1 MKAMLLSLFLFM
13 SCSHHE
19 HENAQTMKSLTG
31 VETYKHVGLAGDQA
45 GVDFE
50 RYKNAGYKK
59 IVNLRSIDEDGYSQ
73 EELAREKQAAEELG
87 LIYMHAPFLKEAVA
101 EQAVSREMM
110 EQIEKSIHFDENDR
124 SATLV
129 HCSSAAR
136 ASAWFFWH
144 LSAVHGLEVSKARTK
159 AYELSPKSDN
169 TDKAFDAVEKL
180 LRE

>member
-1 MKAMLLSLFLFM
+1 MKILMMSLFVLL

-19 HENAQTMKSLTG
+19 HSETQNPGPLKGVQTF
-31 VETYKHVGLAGDQA
+31 KHVGLAGDQT

-50 RYKNAGYKK
+50 RYKKAGYKK
-59 IVNLRSIDEDGYSQ
+59 IVNLRSTNEEGYSK
-73 EELAREKQAAEELG
+73 KQLAAEKKSAEQLG
-87 LIYMHAPFLKEAVA
+87 LIYLHAPFLKEAVA
-101 EQAVSREMM
+101 QQSVSQEMM
-110 EQIEKSIHFDENDR
+110 EQIEKSVHTDENDR

-144 LSAVHGLEVSKARTK
+144 LSAVHGLEVSKARSM
-159 AYELSPKSDN
+159 AYELSPKSEN
-169 TDKAFDAVEKL
+169 TKKAFDAVEKL